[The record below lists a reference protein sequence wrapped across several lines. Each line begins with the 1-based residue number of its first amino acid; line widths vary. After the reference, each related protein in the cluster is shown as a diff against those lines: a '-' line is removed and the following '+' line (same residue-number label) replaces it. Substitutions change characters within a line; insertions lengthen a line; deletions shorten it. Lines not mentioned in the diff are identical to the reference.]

1 MKPLTAVL
9 PKVLA
14 EKGFPR
20 VFHPA
25 AEDLPDPNVL
35 LTPEGY
41 FVYATN
47 TPGINV
53 PVLFSADL
61 EGFNLLG
68 DAMPVLPQWVRRGF
82 TWAPEVAHMGG
93 RYVLYFTARL
103 RRSGRQVIGVATSER
118 PEGPFVA
125 AAQPL
130 MTMLKLG
137 GAIDPNVLTTANG
150 EKYLYWKNDGNAVGQ
165 TTQLWGAALS
175 DDGLTLL
182 GEPVAL
188 LTATEPWER
197 ELVEAP
203 QVIEGDGVF
212 HLLYSCADFGDET
225 YAVGDASGP
234 TPLGPFSKT
243 RNAPVLASHGRL
255 AGPGHSHAFRTASG
269 HWQLAYHAWETG
281 RCGYPKGRRALHF
294 LPLQLDGG
302 HLSLTFPEMPV
313 PHLTAP
319 HLSAPHLTAP
329 NITAEACD

>member
-1 MKPLTAVL
+1 MKPLTALL
-9 PKVLA
+9 PKVFARNLSA
-14 EKGFPR
+14 KKVFPR
-20 VFHPA
+20 EFHTA

-35 LTPEGY
+35 LAPDGY
-41 FVYATN
+41 YVYATN

-53 PVLFSADL
+53 PVVFSADL
-61 EGFNLLG
+61 QGFSLLG
-68 DAMPVLPQWVRRGF
+68 DAMPVLPRWVRRGF
-82 TWAPEVAHMGG
+82 TWAPDVAEMGG

-125 AAQPL
+125 ADRPL
-130 MTMLKLG
+130 ITMLELG
-137 GAIDPNVLTTANG
+137 GAIDANVLITAG
-150 EKYLYWKNDGNAVGQ
+150 RKRYLYWKNDGNAVGQ
-165 TTQLWGAALS
+165 ATQLWGAALS
-175 DDGLTLL
+175 DDGLSLISD
-182 GEPVAL
+182 PVAL

-234 TPLGPFSKT
+234 TPLGPFHKT

-255 AGPGHSHAFRTASG
+255 AGPGHSHAFRTAAG

-302 HLSLTFPEMPV
+302 HLRLTFPE
-313 PHLTAP
+313 
-319 HLSAPHLTAP
+319 
-329 NITAEACD
+329 ITAEACD